1 MVRVV
6 MILRRVHEWSRE
18 DPTKRRATPAR
29 NAVSM
34 NGGCGLMKYG
44 EVSTG
49 SGYGARP
56 VRPTISHQGSAAP
69 RPGSGLLQSRF
80 PMMDFLEQTIRG
92 LFQFG
97 QDALMGGNVWI
108 LMFVALVGIGVITA
122 VRGRLTES
130 WLWIPILALAMWYSV
145 YRWLQVHR

>member
-1 MVRVV
+1 
-6 MILRRVHEWSRE
+6 
-18 DPTKRRATPAR
+18 
-29 NAVSM
+29 
-34 NGGCGLMKYG
+34 
-44 EVSTG
+44 
-49 SGYGARP
+49 
-56 VRPTISHQGSAAP
+56 
-69 RPGSGLLQSRF
+69 
-80 PMMDFLEQTIRG
+80 MMDFLEQTIRG